1 MAYNIYFKFAV
12 DNYSLF
18 GGDEN
23 AHKVCVY
30 GKFVLKNSGSW
41 S

>member
-1 MAYNIYFKFAV
+1 MGAYIYRYMAYNIYFKFAV

-23 AHKVCVY
+23 AHKVEKLV
-30 GKFVLKNSGSW
+30 
-41 S
+41 